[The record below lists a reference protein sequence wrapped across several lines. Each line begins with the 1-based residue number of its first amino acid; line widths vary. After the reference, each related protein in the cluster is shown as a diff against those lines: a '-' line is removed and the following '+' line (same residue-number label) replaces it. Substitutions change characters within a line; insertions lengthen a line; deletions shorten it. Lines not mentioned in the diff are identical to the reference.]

1 MYFLPIQIPIS
12 IYVLLIS
19 LIGLILLFIFNK
31 KLKSRTVTVIEYILV
46 ITTIIGI
53 ILLFFI

>member
-1 MYFLPIQIPIS
+1 MAFSTIPIP

-19 LIGLILLFIFNK
+19 LMGLILLSIFDK
-31 KLKSRTVTVIEYILV
+31 KLKLRTVTVIIYILI

-53 ILLFFI
+53 IPLFFMG

>member
-1 MYFLPIQIPIS
+1 MAFSTIPIP

-19 LIGLILLFIFNK
+19 LMGLILLSIFNK
-31 KLKSRTVTVIEYILV
+31 KLKLRTVTVIIYILV

-53 ILLFFI
+53 IPLFFME